1 MIKVNYPEYSFKI
14 KNQDDKEL
22 IFDEVRKKW
31 VVLTP
36 EEWVRQNMLQYLIR
50 VKKYPVSLIAVEKG
64 IKLGEL
70 AKRCD
75 IVVYNKQ
82 GAPVIIIE
90 CKAMDVN
97 LNGDTAEQIIRYN
110 LSLPATYLIITNG
123 VYCTGV
129 NRNEE
134 GLETI
139 QEIPEWKA
147 LV

>member
-1 MIKVNYPEYSFKI
+1 MIKLNYPEYPFKI
-14 KNQDDKEL
+14 KRNDDKEF
-22 IFDEVRKKW
+22 IFDSVRKKW

-70 AKRCD
+70 VKRCD
-75 IVVYNKQ
+75 IVVYNNQ
-82 GAPVIIIE
+82 GAPLIIIE

-97 LNGDTAEQIIRYN
+97 LNINTAEQIMRYN

-123 VYCTGV
+123 VYCIGF

-147 LV
+147 LL